1 MSKPT
6 IICTGMCNTKGAE
19 VRFLAEMVAAHGG
32 RPLIMDLSLGGAVD
46 WADVSLQEVLACTD
60 VKIQDVL
67 AAPRAEAS
75 DLVGRAGAAKIL
87 ELYSRGECDGV
98 LSWAGSVGTSTATRV
113 MRALP
118 LGVPK
123 IMLTDMTS
131 GDIGTWVGNKDIY
144 IVNPTLEQGVNVV
157 TRRMVANAAAGI
169 VAMAQVGPIAAGSR
183 PLCALT
189 SYGTTTPTVLRCKTF
204 MEGRGWDTAVFHAVG
219 VGATMED
226 LVRSGLITAVFDITT
241 AELMNTVCQ
250 SPFGIPA
257 SWDGERLSAASEM
270 GIPQVVVPGGL
281 DQCAYG
287 ALSSIPA
294 VYLDDLKAGRRPSH
308 RGTGLPYRHNE
319 GVTII
324 VPTLDEVGEVA
335 RYMADKLN
343 RTRGPT
349 TVVVPMRGWS
359 AYDQSQAVA
368 TRERGWAEGNGDGP
382 TWEPDPERP
391 GWSSRAAVMLKLLGE
406 NLDSSN
412 DNLDLVAVDMHILD
426 PELADLLNRLI
437 GDMLDGTWEKGA
449 YGELDIRNGV
459 G

>member
-6 IICTGMCNTKGAE
+6 IVCTGMCNTKGTE

-60 VKIQDVL
+60 VKLQDVL

-118 LGVPK
+118 FGVPK

-144 IVNPTLEQGVNVV
+144 IVNPTLEQGINVV
-157 TRRMVANAAAGI
+157 TRRVVANAAAGI

-183 PLCALT
+183 PLCAIT

-204 MEGRGWDTAVFHAVG
+204 MEDRGWDTAVFHAVG

-226 LVRSGLITAVFDITT
+226 LVRSGLITAVLDITP
-241 AELMNTVCQ
+241 AELINGLCQ
-250 SPFGIPA
+250 SPFRVPA
-257 SWDGERLSAASEM
+257 SWDGERLSAAGEM

-281 DQCAYG
+281 DQVAYG
-287 ALSSIPA
+287 ALDSIPA
-294 VYLDDLKAGRRPSH
+294 VYRDDLKAGRRPSH

-319 GVTII
+319 GVTIM
-324 VPTLDEVGEVA
+324 VPTLDEVAAVA
-335 RYMADKLN
+335 RYMAGKLN
-343 RTRGPT
+343 RTKGPT

-359 AYDQSQAVA
+359 AYDQTEAVA

-382 TWEPDPERP
+382 TWEPDPARLDR
-391 GWSSRAAVMLKLLGE
+391 SARAAVMLKVLGE
-406 NLDSSN
+406 TLDPSN
-412 DNLDLVAVDMHILD
+412 DSLDLMAVDMHILD

-437 GDMLDGTWEKGA
+437 GDMLDGTWKKGA
-449 YGELDIRNGV
+449 YAELDIRKGV